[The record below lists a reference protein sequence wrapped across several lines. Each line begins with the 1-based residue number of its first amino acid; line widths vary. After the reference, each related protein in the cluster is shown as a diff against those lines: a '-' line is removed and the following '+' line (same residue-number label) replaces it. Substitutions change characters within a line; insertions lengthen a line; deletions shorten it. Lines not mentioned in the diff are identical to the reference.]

1 MHWNTI
7 VNNNRISTI
16 SKESKRENPKTTRR
30 VEPNKDRFALCFFRT
45 GKEKRLLDTFKE
57 KMRAMRKCRKK

>member
-45 GKEKRLLDTFKE
+45 GKEKKIVRYI
-57 KMRAMRKCRKK
+57 

>member
-1 MHWNTI
+1 MHWNPI
-7 VNNNRISTI
+7 INNNRISTI

-45 GKEKRLLDTFKE
+45 GKEKKIVKHTQ
-57 KMRAMRKCRKK
+57 RKK